1 MFVFQFRG
9 YNTKYGAPAN
19 KFLFSG
25 GAPANKF
32 LLPGRAP
39 ANNLFLKEINDG
51 HYHVHLI
58 TEPAIKMDKPE

>member
-19 KFLFSG
+19 KFLFPG

-32 LLPGRAP
+32 LFPGGAPANKFLFPGGAP
-39 ANNLFLKEINDG
+39 ANNLFLCRK
-51 HYHVHLI
+51 L
-58 TEPAIKMDKPE
+58 